1 MSIASKYERLLGRR
15 APQLD
20 RTLLQFSESFETEP
34 GIASKY
40 LVGAMQAVARKYTD
54 KLIEQGDRI
63 EGQLKSRL
71 ALEYP
76 RLNFRR
82 QGSVSNDTHIRYHS
96 DVDVLVII
104 DKFETLESGLTPSLP
119 YVGDPNEELKKLRK
133 RCATELDTA
142 FRVASIDD
150 SGSSCVT
157 ISGGSLVCSV
167 DAVPAN
173 WFNTIAWTKGKNE
186 SDRGIQ
192 VYNRYTNS
200 RSKNYPFRF
209 NQRIDNFDAG
219 KFGIPRR
226 FIRLLKSIKADHEEL
241 YSDVEIDF
249 SSFDICSLVYRMPI
263 QPGANLLLE
272 PLTALSSLIDWMKSV
287 LNQES
292 LRRSLMTV
300 DDSRLIFDTSAKTQG
315 LTILLQD
322 LRGLFTQART
332 EGVSTRTT
340 PSVSLL
346 RSL

>member
-1 MSIASKYERLLGRR
+1 MSLASKYERLLSRR

-20 RTLLQFSESFETEP
+20 RTSLQFSESFETES

-63 EGQLKSRL
+63 EEQLKKRL

-119 YVGDPNEELKKLRK
+119 YTGDPNEELKKLRK

-142 FRVASIDD
+142 FSVASIDD

-173 WFNTIAWTKGKNE
+173 WFNTIAWTSSKNE

-192 VYNRYTNS
+192 IYNRDTNS
-200 RSKNYPFRF
+200 RPKNYPFRF
-209 NQRIDNFDAG
+209 NQRIDNFDAV

-226 FIRLLKSIKADHEEL
+226 LIRLLKSIKADHEEL
-241 YSDVEIDF
+241 YSNVEIDF
-249 SSFDICSLVYRMPI
+249 SSFDICSLIYRMPI
-263 QPGANLLLE
+263 QSGATLLLA
-272 PLTALSSLIDWMKSV
+272 PLQAVSSLIAWIESILDH
-287 LNQES
+287 ES
-292 LRRSLMTV
+292 LRRSLMTA

-315 LTILLQD
+315 LRILLQD
-322 LRGLFTQART
+322 LSGLLIQAQK
-332 EGVSTRTT
+332 EGTSTRMT